1 MLTRYLTTLLYTG
14 MRFALLITIAMH
26 GMAALADGQGST
38 NRLIIKFRTGPGEE
52 PVQIMNAA
60 RVEQIRTRT
69 GMELLPLRTITP
81 ACWVMQLPG
90 WLPDEEVDSLAREI
104 ETDLDVIYAVTDR
117 IKRPLLVPNDTLY
130 DSQWSLFEDAGGARV
145 QDAWDQER
153 GSASVLI
160 AQVDTGI
167 QTHDDL
173 DPARIAPG
181 YDFISDPD
189 IANDGDGRDP
199 DPSDPG
205 DAVAAGECGPN
216 SPPEDSSWHGLRVAG
231 IMVSTADNN
240 AGVAGINHRSRLLMA
255 RALGK
260 CGGYTSDIID
270 AMRWSAGL
278 QVPGVPGNE
287 NPANVINLSFGGRG
301 PCSAAEQEA
310 INQIVSLGAV
320 VIVAAGNNGGSAL
333 NSTPANCD
341 NVITVAATTRSGSRA
356 SYTNTGSVVDLSA
369 PGGDF
374 QDGILTILNSGTTD
388 PAGDIFGLII
398 GTSAAAAHVSG
409 IASLML
415 SVNDQLAPHQ
425 IEEILQDTSRDFTD
439 TSCNPDLC
447 GSGIVDARAA
457 VQAAADTSG
466 ETPGIIPP
474 NDGGGGGG
482 GGGCTTGLSASGEP
496 LLILLLI
503 GSLFGLCR
511 KNRTGSTRGIRFR
524 G

>member
-1 MLTRYLTTLLYTG
+1 
-14 MRFALLITIAMH
+14 
-26 GMAALADGQGST
+26 
-38 NRLIIKFRTGPGEE
+38 
-52 PVQIMNAA
+52 
-60 RVEQIRTRT
+60 
-69 GMELLPLRTITP
+69 
-81 ACWVMQLPG
+81 
-90 WLPDEEVDSLAREI
+90 
-104 ETDLDVIYAVTDR
+104 
-117 IKRPLLVPNDTLY
+117 
-130 DSQWSLFEDAGGARV
+130 
-145 QDAWDQER
+145 
-153 GSASVLI
+153 
-160 AQVDTGI
+160 
-167 QTHDDL
+167 
-173 DPARIAPG
+173 
-181 YDFISDPD
+181 
-189 IANDGDGRDP
+189 
-199 DPSDPG
+199 
-205 DAVAAGECGPN
+205 
-216 SPPEDSSWHGLRVAG
+216 
-231 IMVSTADNN
+231 
-240 AGVAGINHRSRLLMA
+240 
-255 RALGK
+255 
-260 CGGYTSDIID
+260 
-270 AMRWSAGL
+270 MRWSAGL